1 MDPGIG
7 TLAHGDVLIEGGR
20 IVAVAGSLGEIDAET
35 IDTTAMIV
43 APENGM
49 DRKNRRSI
57 NGSSRRGSKTSRPT
71 NDPRAS
77 VKATMI
83 CPDVQP

>member
-1 MDPGIG
+1 VFRNKKPP
-7 TLAHGDVLIEGGR
+7 TPAK
-20 IVAVAGSLGEIDAET
+20 AA
-35 IDTTAMIV
+35 TAMIV